1 MKLKCT
7 FDFVDMG
14 DEIIA
19 VPIGPN
25 SDEIGGVFK
34 LNKEGMEIL
43 KLLNDGLSRE
53 EVIDHLSSTLRCSRL
68 LMRWQKSTICRSCIP
83 AIRVLETVW
92 SRPASNSI
100 RA

>member
-53 EVIDHLSSTLRCSRL
+53 EVIDHLSSTYDNNRTELENYVD
-68 LMRWQKSTICRSCIP
+68 KTIGIFQQ
-83 AIRVLETVW
+83 AGILIE
-92 SRPASNSI
+92 
-100 RA
+100 

>member
-53 EVIDHLSSTLRCSRL
+53 EVIDHLSSTYDNKRTELENYVD
-68 LMRWQKSTICRSCIP
+68 KTIGIFQQ
-83 AIRVLETVW
+83 AGILIE
-92 SRPASNSI
+92 
-100 RA
+100 